1 MKGTSRI
8 DSVRGDGCAF
18 AGTEKATHTRTT
30 ATHAVLVCGLLF
42 TTWVGTVNA
51 R

>member
-8 DSVRGDGCAF
+8 DSGRAGGWAL
-18 AGTEKATHTRTT
+18 AGTENAAHTRTT
-30 ATHAVLVCGLLF
+30 ATHAVLVCDLLF
-42 TTWVGTVNA
+42 TTWEMTVKA